1 MTILLVL
8 LCGGGPWEQGGRA
21 QAQISCFVQTQLDR
35 RNVYAQQ
42 PFKVTFTVLTAT
54 WYTAPLDFD
63 NIQIPNAFIIPFDR
77 TQSGMFPANGKQ
89 YSGLQFYFIVFPYV
103 AGNYTIPSIKIVATT
118 PAVGESNAQ
127 KVTLTTPPQ
136 PFVVKS
142 EPAAFKGEQ
151 WFVAKDVTISQEWSK
166 PLQDLKV
173 GDVLVRTVTID
184 ARGTLP
190 QFIPAIGKDSL
201 DWASVY
207 PHEPA
212 LTDTRD
218 QYDANGRLTQRFTYL
233 LEKEGDYAF
242 PAEQI
247 KWWNPYSS
255 KVYSRSTDSTR
266 VRVKA
271 NPDLGI
277 LATLKDSLNATRAV
291 VKPAPAAKKG
301 PVLIYGIPWYWFAL
315 YALVALFLIYLL
327 IRLIIGWYR
336 SIRAAYA
343 AYLRSEAY
351 WFCHFMRSPPALSVF
366 VKNLYAWWDRW
377 PVAGKSSSIGFEAKG
392 EIADELEDCFKE
404 LYGGRVRGASAAGEL
419 GAGSGPAG
427 SERRSS
433 AAEIG
438 PAGAGAPAAGV
449 VPVFKKGMKGYRKKV
464 RAFAKNND
472 IRVSVSPDQRE
483 WEF

>member
-1 MTILLVL
+1 MVRRLAILSFLFRTGGLPFRYLLLHGAGLAIFLTLTISAT
-8 LCGGGPWEQGGRA
+8 PM
-21 QAQISCFVQTQLDR
+21 QAQINCFVQTQLDK

-89 YSGLQFYFIVFPYV
+89 YSGLQFYFIVFPYA

-136 PFVVKS
+136 PFVVKP
-142 EPAAFKGEQ
+142 EPAAFRGEQ

-190 QFIPAIGKDSL
+190 QFIPALTKDSL
-201 DWASVY
+201 DWADVY
-207 PHEPA
+207 PHDPT

-233 LEKEGDYAF
+233 LEKEGSYAF
-242 PAEQI
+242 PSEQI

-255 KVYSRSTDSTR
+255 KVYSRSTDSIR
-266 VRVKA
+266 IMVKT

-277 LATLKDSLNATRAV
+277 LATLKDSLNATRALA
-291 VKPAPAAKKG
+291 KPAKPAKKG
-301 PVLIYGIPWYWFAL
+301 PLLIYGIPWYWFTL
-315 YALVALFLIYLL
+315 YALVALFVVYVL
-327 IRLIIGWYR
+327 IRLFARWYR
-336 SIRAAYA
+336 SIHAAYE
-343 AYLRSEAY
+343 AYLVSEPY
-351 WFCHFMRSPPALSVF
+351 WFRHFMRSPMDPPVLL
-366 VKNLYAWWDRW
+366 KNVYAWWDRW
-377 PVAGKSSSIGFEAKG
+377 PVAGKSASITF
-392 EIADELEDCFKE
+392 
-404 LYGGRVRGASAAGEL
+404 
-419 GAGSGPAG
+419 
-427 SERRSS
+427 
-433 AAEIG
+433 
-438 PAGAGAPAAGV
+438 
-449 VPVFKKGMKGYRKKV
+449 
-464 RAFAKNND
+464 
-472 IRVSVSPDQRE
+472 
-483 WEF
+483 